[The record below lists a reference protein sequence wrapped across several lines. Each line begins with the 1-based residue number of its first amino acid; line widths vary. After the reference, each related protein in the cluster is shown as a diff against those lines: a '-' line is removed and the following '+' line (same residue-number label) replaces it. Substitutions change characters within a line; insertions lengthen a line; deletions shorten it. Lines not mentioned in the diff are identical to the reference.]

1 MRFAGT
7 SAGTF
12 EVEGAG
18 GTRRAKGQTRMGAK
32 SMVAAFC
39 RANLSDVESG
49 NGRESRHSQDAVK
62 MPKILGWTAVV
73 GSI

>member
-1 MRFAGT
+1 
-7 SAGTF
+7 
-12 EVEGAG
+12 
-18 GTRRAKGQTRMGAK
+18 MGAK

-49 NGRESRHSQDAVK
+49 NGRESRHSQDAGK